1 MSNIIPV
8 ITLKQPWVSWVM
20 KGLKL
25 KESRI
30 HTNFKTLEGKTFGIH
45 SAMDYD
51 KSDYVVK
58 NPYLTQVQID
68 ASFSY
73 PTGVILGTV
82 HCDKFLE
89 LNGDRHEQEA
99 LIECRSIKRYGLNLI
114 TPKPFEKEIPC
125 KGELAIWYFDLE
137 TMEKVRKP
145 KQEIPTFF

>member
-8 ITLKQPWVSWVM
+8 ITLKQPWASWVM
-20 KGLKL
+20 KRLKT

-45 SAMDYD
+45 SAMGYD
-51 KSDYVVK
+51 KSDYVLK
-58 NPYLTQVQID
+58 NPYLTQAQID
-68 ASFSY
+68 ASFCY

-89 LNGDRHEQEA
+89 LNGPIHEGEA

-114 TPKPFEKEIPC
+114 TPKLFEKEIPC
-125 KGELAIWYFDLE
+125 KGELTIWYFDLDA
-137 TMEKVRKP
+137 MEKVRKP
-145 KQEIPTFF
+145 KEQIPTFF